1 MRCGNWLDAN
11 TCCRA
16 RAMDGRRTEECH
28 WNMEEGEMNLE
39 GVKVV
44 EVNHGLVY
52 LKGSRYRWTAIVNG
66 RLFIHSEAD
75 YESAAAAKAAM
86 RDEVYRLRKIH
97 LPE

>member
-1 MRCGNWLDAN
+1 
-11 TCCRA
+11 
-16 RAMDGRRTEECH
+16 MDGRRTEECH

-39 GVKVV
+39 
-44 EVNHGLVY
+44 
-52 LKGSRYRWTAIVNG
+52 
-66 RLFIHSEAD
+66 HSEAD

>member
-39 GVKVV
+39 
-44 EVNHGLVY
+44 
-52 LKGSRYRWTAIVNG
+52 
-66 RLFIHSEAD
+66 HSEAD